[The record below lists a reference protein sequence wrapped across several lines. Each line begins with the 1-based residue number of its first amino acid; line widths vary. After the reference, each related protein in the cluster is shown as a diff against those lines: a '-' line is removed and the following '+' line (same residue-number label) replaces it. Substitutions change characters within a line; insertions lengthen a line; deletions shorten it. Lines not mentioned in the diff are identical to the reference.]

1 MLLGISGFEL
11 MLRSSAALDILTI
24 DPKHQ
29 RRGAGAKLVEWG
41 VQLADEMGV
50 EVTIHR
56 SINTCKR

>member
-1 MLLGISGFEL
+1 

-50 EVTIHR
+50 EVTIHS
-56 SINTCKR
+56 SINACKR